1 MKGIGIDFGT
11 SNSAIAVFDGSQL
24 QMIEIEPDARTAPT
38 AIHLD
43 REYQT
48 LTGSVA
54 IKTYVEE
61 NADRRVEIT
70 SKVIGEVDVD
80 MEDSEGENLK
90 IYGAGE
96 DHGLPGRLFLG
107 IKRLLGKQNIIRLM
121 VFDRPFRLVALIT
134 PILLSFRNAINTAIS
149 RIDHTHI
156 KHGIYMGRP
165 VEFEGNGVGK
175 NSLAT
180 DRIKESSSYAQLGQ
194 VSFYPEPVA
203 ACLSF
208 VTNQNIDDGSTV
220 LTVDFGGGTLDLCL
234 VHYQSDQAQGSPSQD
249 KQFQVLGTEG
259 IAIGGDYIDQLIFK
273 KLIFPELGKGL
284 QWTRSVD
291 GSVIST
297 PFPFDEYESALLN
310 WTITHTLNQNQF
322 TGKIAQYLD
331 QHRNKN
337 GANSSTEVE
346 KLQRLEDVIHH
357 NYSYNIF
364 QHIKAAKIA
373 LSEVETT
380 ELDIPE
386 LNLTLPFSRQ
396 QLNVIIGEVIESLH
410 NCIDQLLANTNTD
423 PNTIN
428 FVMRTGGS
436 SRIAAVVELLEGLFP
451 GKVVQHDT
459 FTSVAS
465 GLAIASYYGYKC
477 AV

>member
-11 SNSAIAVFDGSQL
+11 SNSAIAVFDGTEL
-24 QMIEIEPDARTAPT
+24 RMIEIEPGARTVPT

-43 REYQT
+43 RDFQP

-54 IKTYVEE
+54 IKSYVEE
-61 NADRRVEIT
+61 NSDRRVEIT
-70 SKVIGEVDVD
+70 AKVIAEINVD
-80 MEDSEGENLK
+80 MEDSEGESLK
-90 IYGAGE
+90 IYGAAE

-107 IKRLLGKQNIIRLM
+107 IKRLLGKQSIIRLM

-134 PILLSFRNAINTAIS
+134 PILLSFRHAINTAIG
-149 RIDHTHI
+149 RVELVNVE
-156 KHGIYMGRP
+156 HGIYMGRP
-165 VEFEGNGVGK
+165 VEFEGNESGK

-180 DRIKESSSYAQLGQ
+180 DRIQESSGYAELGP
-194 VSFYPEPVA
+194 VTFYPEPVA

-208 VTNQNIDDGSTV
+208 VTNQKIDDGSTV

-234 VHYQSDQAQGSPSQD
+234 VHYRDD
-249 KQFQVLGTEG
+249 QFQVLGTEG
-259 IAIGGDYIDQLIFK
+259 IAIGGDYIDQLIFE
-273 KLIFPELGKGL
+273 KLIFPELGKGV
-284 QWTRSVD
+284 QWSRTVD
-291 GSVIST
+291 GALVTT
-297 PFPFDEYESALLN
+297 PFPFDEYENALLN

-322 TGKIAQYLD
+322 TGKIAQYLN
-331 QHRNKN
+331 QNKDKP
-337 GANSSTEVE
+337 GAETE

-357 NYSYNIF
+357 NYSYSIF

-373 LSEVETT
+373 LSEAHST

-386 LNLTLPFSRQ
+386 LNLTLPLTRQ
-396 QLNVIIGEVIESLH
+396 QLNVIIGEVIESLQS
-410 NCIDQLLANTNTD
+410 CIDQLLTNTNTD
-423 PNTIN
+423 PSTIN

-436 SRIAAVVELLEGLFP
+436 SRIAAVVELLESLFP

-465 GLAIASYYGYKC
+465 GLAIASYYGYECK
-477 AV
+477 V

>member
-24 QMIEIEPDARTAPT
+24 QMIEIEPGARTVPT

-43 REYQT
+43 RDYQT

-54 IKTYVEE
+54 IKSYVEE

-70 SKVIGEVDVD
+70 AKVIAEVDVE
-80 MEDSEGENLK
+80 MEDGEGENLK

-134 PILLSFRNAINTAIS
+134 PILLSFRNAINAAIG
-149 RIDHTHI
+149 RVDVA

-165 VEFEGNGVGK
+165 VEFEGDGAGK

-180 DRIKESSSYAQLGQ
+180 DRIQESSGYAQLGQ
-194 VSFYPEPVA
+194 VNFYPEPVA

-208 VTNQNIDDGSTV
+208 VTNQNIDNGSTV

-234 VHYQSDQAQGSPSQD
+234 VNYQGDQS
-249 KQFQVLGTEG
+249 FQVLGTEG
-259 IAIGGDYIDQLIFK
+259 VAIGGDYVDQLIFE

-284 QWTRSVD
+284 QWTRTVD
-291 GSVIST
+291 GSTITT

-331 QHRNKN
+331 QHKAKN
-337 GANSSTEVE
+337 DGATSPEVE

-373 LSEVETT
+373 LSDVEST

-386 LNLTLPFSRQ
+386 LNLTLPLTRQ
-396 QLNVIIGEVIESLH
+396 QLNDIIAEVIESLQ

-423 PNTIN
+423 PSTIN

-436 SRIAAVVELLEGLFP
+436 SHIAAVVELLESLFP

-465 GLAIASYYGYKC
+465 GLAIASYYGYECK
-477 AV
+477 V